1 MKLGVVSIKR
11 RPRRMETTGR
21 RIASLLA
28 ARSRS
33 ISGSDAMAEI
43 DRELMAL
50 GVHAYRQGFQQVAI
64 AAE

>member
-1 MKLGVVSIKR
+1 MSVSA
-11 RPRRMETTGR
+11 R
-21 RIASLLA
+21 RIASLLR